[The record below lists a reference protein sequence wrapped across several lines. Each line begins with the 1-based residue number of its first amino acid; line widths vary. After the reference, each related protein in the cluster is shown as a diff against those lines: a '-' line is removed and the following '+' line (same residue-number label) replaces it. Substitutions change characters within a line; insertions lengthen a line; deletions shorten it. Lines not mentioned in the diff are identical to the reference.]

1 MDIEDRCCWRKC
13 RQDSS
18 VIFMGAGVCDE
29 HWRMAAEVYL
39 PTMDY
44 LLPRVVPEA
53 RSAIEQQH
61 ARNEADSRKRD

>member
-1 MDIEDRCCWRKC
+1 
-13 RQDSS
+13 
-18 VIFMGAGVCDE
+18 
-29 HWRMAAEVYL
+29 MAAEVYL